1 MRLSGKKV
9 LITGATGFVGGR
21 LAERLSL
28 SKKNIKVRGLVHNLS
43 HASRLARLP
52 VEMVH
57 GDVTS
62 LDSMRNAVNGCDI
75 VIHCAIGTRYV
86 AVKGTENT
94 IKAALEHDVERFIHI
109 SSVAVYSYSPKE
121 GVNEESDY
129 RYSGDA
135 YCDSKID
142 SEKIAF
148 QYHTNENLPLV
159 VLQPTAIFGPYAMSY
174 TIRPI
179 NMLKNR
185 NYYVLIDGGNSPSNA
200 VYIDNVIDA
209 IELAIKEDNAIGHSF
224 IISDDKLVT
233 WKQFFTAY
241 AKMFHNPP
249 TLLNLSSKEV
259 EIERSK
265 QRKEILKEILF
276 NPEKLLELLPIIAR
290 ESKSLRFI
298 AYSLINNPSL
308 ENKLTMLDSHLPD
321 ALREKIETHYRSIFK
336 DRSISSFDRVPS
348 DSGIEIFT
356 SKVQFPIKKAR
367 EKLGYRPG
375 VSFEEGMKLTE
386 KWLKYQRLIS

>member
-1 MRLSGKKV
+1 MKLSGKKV

-21 LAERLSL
+21 LSERLSL
-28 SKKNIKVRGLVHNLS
+28 SKKNIKVRGLVHNPS

-52 VEMVH
+52 VEMVY

-62 LDSMRNAVNGCDI
+62 LDSMRSAVNGCD
-75 VIHCAIGTRYV
+75 VVVHCAIGTRYV
-86 AVKGTENT
+86 TVKGTENT
-94 IKAALEHDVERFIHI
+94 IKAALEHDIERFIHI
-109 SSVAVYSYSPKE
+109 SSVAVYSYSPEE

-129 RYSGDA
+129 CYSGDA

-148 QYHTNENLPLV
+148 YYYNNKNLPLV
-159 VLQPTAIFGPYAMSY
+159 VLRPTAIFGPYARSY

-179 NMLKNR
+179 NMLKNK
-185 NYYVLIDGGNSPSNA
+185 NYVLIDGGNSPSNV

-241 AKMFHNPP
+241 ARMFHNPP
-249 TLLNLSSKEV
+249 ILLNLSSKEI

-265 QRKEILKEILF
+265 QRREILKEIPF
-276 NPEKLLELLPIIAR
+276 NPRKLPWLFLIMAR
-290 ESKSLRFI
+290 ETGSLKFI
-298 AYSLINNPSL
+298 YSLLANKPSL
-308 ENKLTMLDSHLPD
+308 KNKLIGLGSHLADMGKKSTLSPQ
-321 ALREKIETHYRSIFK
+321 ALSR
-336 DRSISSFDRVPS
+336 FDRIPS
-348 DSGIEIFT
+348 DNGIKIFT
-356 SKVQFPIKKAR
+356 SKIQFPIKKAR
-367 EKLGYRPG
+367 EKLGYRPK

-386 KWLKYQRLIS
+386 KWLKHQRLIS